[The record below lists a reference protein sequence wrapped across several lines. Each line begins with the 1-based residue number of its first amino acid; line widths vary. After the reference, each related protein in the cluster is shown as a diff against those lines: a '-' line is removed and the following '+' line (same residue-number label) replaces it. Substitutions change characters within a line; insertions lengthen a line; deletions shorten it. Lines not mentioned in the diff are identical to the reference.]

1 MSKIVECI
9 PNFSEG
15 RNPATVQA
23 LIAAVD
29 SVPGVRLL
37 DRTSDPDH
45 HRSVLTFAGDPDA
58 VVEATFQAIRIATT
72 LIDLRN
78 HTGAHPRIGA
88 TDVVPFVPIQGST
101 MEDCVQLARQLG
113 ERVGGT
119 LNIPVFLYE
128 QAAGHSER
136 TRLETI
142 RQGGLSGL
150 GARMATDR
158 NWHPDFGPPQLHDT
172 AGAMVIGARQPL
184 IAFNVNLNTANLNI
198 AKTIARAI
206 RESSGGLPCLKAI
219 GVALASRGIVQVSM
233 NLTDY
238 RVTSM
243 ATAFRAVQTEA
254 AKVGVELAESEL
266 IGLVPQA
273 ALDQAASSLLQIR
286 NFDAAQILEA
296 RLTDARATQLDA
308 RSEPTINEFLHALS
322 APTAAPAGGAV
333 AALVGALAASLGTMG
348 ARIGK
353 QSKPEQTLNDLTQ
366 RLTALMQKDCA
377 AYAAVSK
384 ARCLPVGDANRPL
397 LLSTAL
403 EQATDVPLTIA
414 ELACEAGQTI
424 ATIRQSL
431 SPAVQSDATVGIICA
446 IAATEAGL
454 HTAKTNVKLQR
465 NQSVA
470 SRQTECITKIAN
482 SLEELRGLCYTPPP
496 IFNNNVEKALKV
508 AKKKLAGEGL
518 FRELKRR
525 RFYEKPSVRKKAKL
539 REAQRRRQKWLSK
552 RKPE

>member
-1 MSKIVECI
+1 MPKIIECI

-45 HRSVLTFAGDPDA
+45 HRSVLTFAGNPDA
-58 VVEATFQAIRIATT
+58 VVEAAFQAIRIATER
-72 LIDLRN
+72 IDLRN
-78 HTGAHPRIGA
+78 HTGVHPRIGA
-88 TDVVPFVPIQGST
+88 TDVVPFIPIQGTT
-101 MEDCVQLARQLG
+101 MEDCVQLARRLG
-113 ERVGGT
+113 ERVGAE
-119 LNIPVFLYE
+119 LQIPVFLYE
-128 QAAGHSER
+128 QAASHPDQ

-158 NWHPDFGPPQLHDT
+158 NWRPDFGPDHPHET
-172 AGAMVIGARQPL
+172 AGATVIGARHPL
-184 IAFNVNLNTANLNI
+184 IAFNVNLNTPDLTI
-198 AKTIARAI
+198 AKAIARTI
-206 RESSGGLPCLKAI
+206 RHSNGGLPCVKAI
-219 GVALASRGIVQVSM
+219 GVALASRRIVQVSM

-243 ATAFRAVQTEA
+243 AAAFRAVQTEA
-254 AKVGVELAESEL
+254 SKAGVEIAESEL

-286 NFDAAQILEA
+286 NFDSTQILET
-296 RLTDARATQLDA
+296 RLAGA
-308 RSEPTINEFLHALS
+308 RSAQLGPGSDPTINEFLHTLS
-322 APTAAPAGGAV
+322 AATPTPAGGAV
-333 AALVGALAASLGTMG
+333 AALAGALAASLGTMG

-353 QSKPEQTLNDLTQ
+353 QSDPERTLSDLGQ
-366 RLTALMQKDCA
+366 RLAALMQKDCE
-377 AYAAVSK
+377 AYEAISR
-384 ARCLPVGDANRPL
+384 ARRLPIDQADRPL

-403 EQATDVPLTIA
+403 EQATEVPLTIA

-424 ATIRQSL
+424 ATIRLSL
-431 SPAVQSDATVGIICA
+431 SPAVQSDLTVGMILA

-465 NQSVA
+465 NQAVVA
-470 SRQTECITKIAN
+470 NQTGQITKIAN

-496 IFNNNVEKALKV
+496 
-508 AKKKLAGEGL
+508 
-518 FRELKRR
+518 
-525 RFYEKPSVRKKAKL
+525 ST
-539 REAQRRRQKWLSK
+539 
-552 RKPE
+552 